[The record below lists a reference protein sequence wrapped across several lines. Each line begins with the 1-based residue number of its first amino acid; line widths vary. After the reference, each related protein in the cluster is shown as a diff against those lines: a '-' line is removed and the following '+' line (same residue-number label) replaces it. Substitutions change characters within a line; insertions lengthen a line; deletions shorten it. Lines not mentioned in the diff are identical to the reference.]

1 MSTTPVSIPFFPIPP
16 ANYDQRYFNEVIR
29 SFSVFVAQ
37 QNNPGVGVFE
47 TINLLNLPVYID
59 NTTAKAGG
67 LSDGDVYRTATGD
80 LKVVYT

>member
-1 MSTTPVSIPFFPIPP
+1 MSTTPVSVPFFPIPP
-16 ANYDQRYFNEVIR
+16 LNYDQRYFNEVIR

-47 TINLLNLPVYID
+47 TINLLNLPTYAD
-59 NTTAKAGG
+59 NAAAKTGG
-67 LSDGDVYRTATGD
+67 LSDGDVYRTSTGD